1 MGNGEDMAASTADW
15 KACKKASRWDGELAN
30 SDGRMSGWMSHM
42 MSALLIL
49 LLLSAIM
56 LDRGR

>member
-1 MGNGEDMAASTADW
+1 MSELSIGNGEEMAASTADW
-15 KACKKASRWDGELAN
+15 TACRKASRWDGELAK

-49 LLLSAIM
+49 LLL
-56 LDRGR
+56 